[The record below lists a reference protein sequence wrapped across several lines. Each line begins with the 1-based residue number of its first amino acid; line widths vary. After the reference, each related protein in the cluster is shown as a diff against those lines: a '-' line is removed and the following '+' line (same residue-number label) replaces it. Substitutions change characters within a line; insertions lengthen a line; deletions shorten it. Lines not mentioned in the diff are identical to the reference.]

1 MMMEK
6 LICGVEDLIRQELEL
21 ARKDH
26 GEKFASPHEAY
37 GVIAEE
43 LHEAE
48 EEYRMV
54 HEYRQTMLN
63 ALRFNSPS
71 LMDDACVNLRRTAL
85 LTACELIQVA
95 AMAEKAMITE
105 ERSDRV

>member
-1 MMMEK
+1 MMEK
-6 LICGVEDLIRQELEL
+6 LICGVENLIQQELEL

-43 LHEAE
+43 LQEAE

-63 ALRFNSPS
+63 ALRFDSPS
-71 LMDDACVNLRRTAL
+71 LMDDACINLRRTAL
-85 LTACELIQVA
+85 LAACELIQVA
-95 AMAEKAMITE
+95 AMAEKAVTTE
-105 ERSDRV
+105 ERSDPV

>member
-1 MMMEK
+1 MMDK
-6 LICGVEDLIRQELEL
+6 LICGVEDLIRQELAL

-54 HEYRQTMLN
+54 HEHRQTMLN

-71 LMDDACVNLRRTAL
+71 LMDDACVDLRRTAL